1 MCTNPPVSAYS
12 PAQVEDTTHDGNNK
26 DDSLEMLELGSAG
39 AGAGAGAGANRD
51 DEGSHTAAPH
61 APGSSPNSNEG
72 NQRSPFQPARPSDAH
87 ERQMDSVEGTTHEDE
102 IGGPSPMGGQGRE
115 GDTTW
120 QVDEQDDQL
129 PSTSVLTPLGIQLPD
144 EMEGHESPTQDTRD
158 SSVWGWGR
166 AALSRLWGGKE
177 SSYMFVDPEV
187 TEMVFGICSS
197 SSSPT
202 FDENINTN
210 VTPSQTSTVGATVWD
225 GEEEEEEEEKE
236 PAVQL
241 VSLDLHVPSALEAA
255 GKSTIPQQ
263 PYNLAALG
271 KEQVRD
277 FLSKSQP
284 QPQLPHPQSQ
294 TYQAHAQALA
304 DKTAAITARR
314 SNSSGSTAS
323 TTNESMY
330 SFDGGQESP
339 HSRSK
344 CRYVPMCVEGWLLP
358 S

>member
-1 MCTNPPVSAYS
+1 
-12 PAQVEDTTHDGNNK
+12 VENTTHDGNNK
-26 DDSLEMLELGSAG
+26 DDSLEMLELGGAG
-39 AGAGAGAGANRD
+39 AGAGAGAGTNRD
-51 DEGSHTAAPH
+51 DEGSQTAAPH

-87 ERQMDSVEGTTHEDE
+87 ERQMDSVEGTTHDDE

-115 GDTTW
+115 GDKTW
-120 QVDEQDDQL
+120 RVDEQDDQL

-202 FDENINTN
+202 LDENINTN
-210 VTPSQTSTVGATVWD
+210 VTPSQTSTVGA
-225 GEEEEEEEEKE
+225 
-236 PAVQL
+236 
-241 VSLDLHVPSALEAA
+241 
-255 GKSTIPQQ
+255 
-263 PYNLAALG
+263 
-271 KEQVRD
+271 
-277 FLSKSQP
+277 SQP
-284 QPQLPHPQSQ
+284 QLPQSQ

-323 TTNESMY
+323 TTSESMY

-339 HSRSK
+339 HTRSK
-344 CRYVPMCVEGWLLP
+344 CRYVRCV
-358 S
+358 